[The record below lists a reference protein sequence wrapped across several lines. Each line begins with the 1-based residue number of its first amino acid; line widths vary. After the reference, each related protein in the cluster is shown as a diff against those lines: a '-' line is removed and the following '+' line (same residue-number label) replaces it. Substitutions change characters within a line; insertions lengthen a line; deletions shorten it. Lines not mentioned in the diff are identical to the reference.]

1 MLNNSN
7 SQISISTGFS
17 GKKLALTVFFDV
29 FVLSLLGLILVMSA
43 SSTYSAIKFDSV
55 FHLFNSHF
63 FKVVIGI
70 FCMLLFSFIPYDVY
84 KDFSKSAIFLTVGLL
99 VVTLFIAHDYK
110 GAGRW
115 LDLGFTSFQ
124 PADVAK
130 LVLIIHLSALL
141 EDKGEKIKNYKHG
154 FLYLFIWVILISGL
168 ILIQPNIST
177 GIILVIISL
186 TLLYVGGAKIGHIM
200 SSLFFSLVV
209 AGTIALLFVH
219 SRSRIFTF
227 INSLNNGG
235 DINIQVKQ
243 AILGLGSGG
252 TFGVGLGHSMQSNLF
267 LPEAYGDFIF
277 AILGEELGFIGSV
290 IVIISYFVLFIS
302 GILIAKKAKDKFG
315 QLLAFAITFSI
326 IIYAFINIAVSTGL
340 MPTTGLPLP
349 FISYGGT
356 SIIFLCISIGILINI
371 ALSSATTKRIDILKK
386 QTVSAEKKFSNNKQ
400 SK

>member
-1 MLNNSN
+1 MM
-7 SQISISTGFS
+7 ISEVSSSLTVEKSIFT
-17 GKKLALTVFFDV
+17 GKKLALTIFFDV
-29 FVLSLLGLILVMSA
+29 FILSLLGLILVMSA
-43 SSTYSAIKFDSV
+43 SSTYSALKFDSI

-63 FKVVIGI
+63 SKVLIGI
-70 FCMLLFSFIPYDVY
+70 FCMLLFSFIPYDIY
-84 KDFSKSAIFLTVGLL
+84 KDFSKIAIFLTVALL
-99 VVTLFIAHDYK
+99 IVTLFVAPDYK

-115 LDLGFTSFQ
+115 LNIYFTSFQ

-130 LVLIIHLSALL
+130 LVLIIHLSVLL
-141 EDKGEKIKNYKHG
+141 EDKGERLKNYKHG
-154 FLYLFIWVILISGL
+154 FLYLFIWIVIISGL

-177 GIILVIISL
+177 GIIIVIISL
-186 TLLYVGGAKIGHIM
+186 TMLYVGGAKLRHIVT
-200 SSLFFSLVV
+200 SLFFSLL
-209 AGTIALLFVH
+209 AGGAIALLLPY
-219 SRSRIFTF
+219 SRERIFTY
-227 INSLNNGG
+227 INSLSNGG

-290 IVIISYFVLFIS
+290 VIIISYFVLFIS
-302 GILIAKKAKDKFG
+302 GVLVAKKAKDKFG
-315 QLLAFAITFSI
+315 QLLAFGITFSI
-326 IIYAFINIAVSTGL
+326 IIYAFINVAVSTGL

-371 ALSSATTKRIDILKK
+371 ALSS
-386 QTVSAEKKFSNNKQ
+386 SNNKIPGLIRE
-400 SK
+400 KVAEEL